1 MLGAA
6 HVIVADIGRVG
17 SPPLTPTIGVSPRGV
32 IAFQRGGDL
41 TSVRRRWVDRS
52 GIPLDTTEL
61 AVNGPS
67 ASLSANGR
75 YLAFD
80 DNRTGVGRDVWIMDL
95 ARQVT
100 SRLTPDGENASSPV
114 WTPDDRHVIY
124 RRGERIY
131 AKASDAAT
139 AEAVIG
145 ELKGRPLSPD
155 ASRTVLRRSESNAHG
170 CQCSAESEIGSRSA
184 PGIVSVGGTVRNRRL
199 HRRGRRTA
207 LSRHSSSPGRNRC
220 ANHGRDELVGGAP
233 GAIGSPLESRV

>member
-17 SPPLTPTIGVSPRGV
+17 SPPLMPTIGVSPRGV

-124 RRGERIY
+124 RRGERIR
-131 AKASDAAT
+131 KG
-139 AEAVIG
+139 IG
-145 ELKGRPLSPD
+145 CSHGGGCDWR
-155 ASRTVLRRSESNAHG
+155 AQRTPIVARRVEN
-170 CQCSAESEIGSRSA
+170 C
-184 PGIVSVGGTVRNRRL
+184 
-199 HRRGRRTA
+199 
-207 LSRHSSSPGRNRC
+207 SSSVRIERSWLP
-220 ANHGRDELVGGAP
+220 VF
-233 GAIGSPLESRV
+233 S